1 MGGSAAAHDAPR
13 HASRRPSHALL
24 PMLNLS
30 ALFYTEVEFEP
41 SLFGNINLRDDDR
54 VDIAEAKNEVR
65 MALRDGIPRVYVEE
79 GHPGKVPQPRFFT
92 QGSWAYKTLNAPAQQ
107 PQQADVDDG
116 CYLPLSFLN
125 QTDSPSVAAEVF
137 FGVAEKAL
145 ADLVKKRGWK
155 LSGKPTCIRVEISE
169 LAHIDIPLYA
179 IPDHEFETLV
189 KAENAM
195 RATFDSASNFAE
207 AAIDS
212 WEELPKTK
220 VLLAHREEG
229 WMHSDPRPVKEWF
242 IDQVE
247 TKGEQLRRVVRYIKA
262 YRDWTWK
269 SGGPSSI
276 LLMAAAAPL
285 FVKQDR
291 RDDQALV
298 DVVKQLPVALREGV
312 SNPINP
318 KESLTDRL
326 RASNAEV
333 DMVEQAAQQFEDL
346 GRRLQAAL
354 DAGNA
359 EQACVWLRGLF
370 GPRFPDRPDRVKVGA
385 AASAVAAAIASS
397 PAIAGPSELV
407 GRTRAG

>member
-1 MGGSAAAHDAPR
+1 
-13 HASRRPSHALL
+13 
-24 PMLNLS
+24 MLNLS

-41 SLFGNINLRDDDR
+41 CLFGNLHLRDSDR
-54 VDIAEAKNEVR
+54 KEIAEAKNDVR
-65 MALRDGIPRVYVEE
+65 MALRDGIPQVYAAE

-92 QGSWAYKTLNAPAQQ
+92 QGSWAYKTLNAPAKQ

-116 CYLPLSFLN
+116 CYLPLSFLK
-125 QTDSPSVAAEVF
+125 QTDSPSVAADVF

-145 ADLVKKRGWK
+145 ESLVKKKGWH
-155 LSGKPTCIRVEISE
+155 LSGKPTCIRVEISD

-179 IPDHEFETLV
+179 IPDNEFETLV
-189 KAENAM
+189 KAQTVR
-195 RATFDSASNFAE
+195 RASLKGSGNYAD
-207 AAIDS
+207 AATDS
-212 WEELPKTK
+212 WDDLPKTK

-262 YRDWTWK
+262 YRDWTWE

-298 DVVKQLPVALREGV
+298 DVVKKLPEVLRKGV
-312 SNPINP
+312 CNPINP

-326 RASNAEV
+326 RAASGEL
-333 DMVEQAAQQFEDL
+333 DLVEEAALRFEDL

-359 EQACVWLRGLF
+359 EQACTWMQGLF
-370 GPRFPDRPDRVKVGA
+370 GPRFPDRPECVKVGA
-385 AASAVAAAIASS
+385 VASGVAAAIAAS